1 MFYWLQSLKRRKNEE
16 KTKLGQATEGFL
28 PPSQDTF
35 AAIGELSR
43 VVRNNPDAVEI
54 YLALG
59 NLFRSQGEIER
70 AIQIRTNLI
79 ARPQLNEQF
88 KARAWFELGIDFKRA
103 GIHDRAHSAL
113 EQAYKLTGDDPAI
126 LKELARLYA
135 DTNDFQKAA
144 KYYSLL
150 GQPLPQAHYMVEDA
164 KKHFLN
170 NDKTYAYKL
179 IQKAIKIYP
188 GSAEAWLEVICR
200 DYQLGQWNNLQG
212 NLKKALHKV
221 DNDLRFVLLEGL
233 FQYIKWRNTDSN
245 TNFIDANCSQV
256 VVDAVDSMDQ
266 NLIFSYYCSIFL
278 KRSGQMDKAREWLE
292 KSLVMDQEFWPARLE
307 ILDISQHEQIMT
319 ESFKTQLSFF
329 TQKARMVKRFVCKR
343 CGLKRERLFFLCPRC
358 YSWHSISFRTLLN
371 E

>member
-1 MFYWLQSLKRRKNEE
+1 MFYWLQSLKRRKKEAGSALQNFN
-16 KTKLGQATEGFL
+16 EGFL

-79 ARPQLNEQF
+79 ARPQLDEHF

-103 GIHDRAHSAL
+103 GILDRAHAAL
-113 EQAYKLTGDDPAI
+113 EQARSITGDDPAV

-135 DTNDFQKAA
+135 DTNDFEKAA
-144 KYYSLL
+144 RYYSLL
-150 GQPLPQAHYMVEDA
+150 GQPLAQAHYMVREAIQESRSDN
-164 KKHFLN
+164 KN
-170 NDKTYAYKL
+170 QAYRL

-188 GSAEAWLEVICR
+188 GSVEAWLELICR
-200 DYQLGQWNNLQG
+200 DYQQLQWNSMQA
-212 NLKKALHKV
+212 NLKNALEKV
-221 DNDLRFVLLEGL
+221 GDGLRFVLLEGL
-233 FQYIKWRNTDSN
+233 YQFIKKTGNSGSGYV
-245 TNFIDANCSQV
+245 IDPNCANVIVETLEKMQQ
-256 VVDAVDSMDQ
+256 D
-266 NLIFSYYCSIFL
+266 LIFCYYCSIFL
-278 KRSGQMDKAREWLE
+278 KESGQKEKAREWLE
-292 KSLVMDQEFWPARLE
+292 KTLVMDQEFWPARLE

-319 ESFKTQLSFF
+319 ESFKTQLIFF
-329 TQKARMVKRFVCKR
+329 TRKARMVKKFVCTR
-343 CGLKRERLFFLCPRC
+343 CGLKREQLFFLCPRC

>member
-1 MFYWLQSLKRRKNEE
+1 MFHWLHSLRQQKQGE
-16 KTKLGQATEGFL
+16 KSSLLHSSEGFL

-79 ARPQLNEQF
+79 ARPQLNEHF

-103 GIHDRAHSAL
+103 GILDRAHAAL
-113 EQAYKLTGDDPAI
+113 EQAHKITGDDPAV

-135 DTNDFQKAA
+135 DNKDFEKAA
-144 KYYSLL
+144 SYYSLL
-150 GQPLPQAHYMVEDA
+150 GQPLAQAHYMVKEAQKEADS
-164 KKHFLN
+164 KSQSSR
-170 NDKTYAYKL
+170 L

-188 GSAEAWLEVICR
+188 GCVEAWLELICR
-200 DYQLGQWNNLQG
+200 DFELAQWDSLRSS
-212 NLKKALHKV
+212 LKNGLERV
-221 DNDLRFVLLEGL
+221 DEELRFVLLEGL
-233 FQYIKWRNTDSN
+233 YQ
-245 TNFIDANCSQV
+245 FITKGEPWAEQSFIHENCSNV
-256 VVDAVDSMDQ
+256 IVDTLSGFDQ
-266 NLIFSYYCSIFL
+266 NLIFCYYCSIFL
-278 KRSGQMDKAREWLE
+278 KQSGQMTRTREWLE
-292 KSLVMDQEFWPARLE
+292 KTLVMDQEFWPARLE
-307 ILDISQHEQIMT
+307 ILDISQHEQILT
-319 ESFKTQLSFF
+319 QSFKTQLTFF
-329 TQKARMVKRFVCKR
+329 TQKARMVKKFVCKR
-343 CGLKRERLFFLCPRC
+343 CGLKREQIFFLCPRC

>member
-1 MFYWLQSLKRRKNEE
+1 MFHWLQGLKRRTRDEKNS
-16 KTKLGQATEGFL
+16 LLQFSEGFL

-103 GIHDRAHSAL
+103 GILDRAHAAL
-113 EQAYKLTGDDPAI
+113 EQAHRITGDDPAI
-126 LKELARLYA
+126 LKEMARLYA
-135 DTNDFQKAA
+135 DTNDFDRAA

-150 GQPLPQAHYMVEDA
+150 GQPLAQAHYMVKDA
-164 KKHFLN
+164 GQAARN
-170 NDKTYAYKL
+170 GDENSAYRL
-179 IQKAIKIYP
+179 IHKAIRVYP
-188 GSAEAWLEVICR
+188 GSVEAWLEIICR
-200 DYQLGQWNNLQG
+200 DYELEQWNNLQA
-212 NLKKALHKV
+212 NLKKALELVK
-221 DNDLRFVLLEGL
+221 DDLRFVLLEGL
-233 FQYIKWRNTDSN
+233 YQ
-245 TNFIDANCSQV
+245 FIRKRSPDQGHDFINENCSRIIVETLGSFEQ
-256 VVDAVDSMDQ
+256 S
-266 NLIFSYYCSIFL
+266 LIFCYYCSIFL
-278 KRSGQMDKAREWLE
+278 KESGKMEQTREWLE
-292 KSLVMDQEFWPARLE
+292 KSLVMDPEFWPARLE
-307 ILDISQHEQIMT
+307 ILDITQQEQIMT
-319 ESFKTQLSFF
+319 ESFKTQLGFF
-329 TQKARMVKRFVCKR
+329 TRKARMVKRFVCRR
-343 CGLKRERLFFLCPRC
+343 CGLKREQLFYLCPRC